1 MALVNRLLAT
11 VLALA
16 LFLGGLLAT
25 VDIVLV
31 QLQRPP
37 FLVPVAQWAAW
48 FRAQTL
54 GAGIDR
60 AICVG
65 LVLLGLGLLVC
76 ALRRGR
82 PGALPLPPRTDG
94 VTVTASRRELERALS
109 AEAGRVDGVESARA
123 RARRRSVT
131 VQART
136 AMRDPGD
143 LPARVTEVVTG
154 RLGELGLTDRLRP
167 RIDVRGSTTAQEGA
181 R

>member
-1 MALVNRLLAT
+1 MTLVNRLLAT

-16 LFLGGLLAT
+16 LFLGGLLAA

-37 FLVPVAQWAAW
+37 FLVPVGQWAAW

-54 GAGIDR
+54 GAGIVR
-60 AICVG
+60 AVCAG
-65 LVLLGLGLLVC
+65 LVLLGLVLLFC

-82 PGALPLPPRTDG
+82 PGALPLPASTEG

-109 AEAGRVDGVESARA
+109 VEAGRVDGVESARA
-123 RARRRSVT
+123 RARRRGVT

-136 AMRDPGD
+136 ALREPGD
-143 LPARVTEVVTG
+143 LSTRVTDVVTG
-154 RLGELGLTDRLRP
+154 RLGELGLTERLRP
-167 RIDVRGSTTAQEGA
+167 RVTVSSKGS